1 MCMGRIQPGISAH
14 LASLM
19 PSRRLCRDNEGWVT
33 SQGKRCVARPL
44 LYGTYGKTVESHKGR
59 LCCEPIT
66 GPPPRYFAL
75 FHLASV
81 YQLYVRVVRR
91 TMGKFYAIARG
102 FKTGI
107 AHDEET
113 RQILTNNYK
122 DNSNKSFKTRL
133 EAVEWLDK
141 KLGVQDGDWPD
152 IDGEDAKAARHAADI
167 EKIIRGAESA
177 AAIQAADVY
186 REDERKRAIAE
197 ARLRGKRSVVAP
209 APGRFP
215 QPTSSSYVPMPLLRG
230 PVSRAAFKAELLEAI
245 DNVCDRFGLGD
256 APATT
261 KLLLP
266 APEPSA
272 ASRRAGTIN
281 TLFSSPQDRRNA
293 LNGSI
298 FQRENRTSGS
308 PMPSFLEPEDTLKGR
323 SHQRR
328 SPFRS
333 MDSTT
338 DKQSLNKP
346 SFLRDSGRSH
356 KSAVSEDEDEAS
368 SDPFASD
375 SEASEESPPRSQHS
389 QRASHLSSKPGADTS
404 SLKSSKRRFKEPSPA
419 FSDSITQKKRG
430 RAESRSRTATSHSQ
444 PTPSSHREGDHSRV
458 KRDRTTRSP
467 PATFDMAT
475 VKKRRR
481 EVFDDLVVTA
491 SGINT
496 PRKPSVRKAS
506 RAGSVRERPAS
517 KKAKTSPNNI
527 KKGTS
532 SRRRSRS
539 DSEDYEGPISVP
551 SDNDSLSG
559 SERSPS
565 PTHSKRKAHGSPGS
579 SDRGSESEKSDSD
592 ASDNSDT
599 SIPLKSRRSRQ
610 AKRR

>member
-1 MCMGRIQPGISAH
+1 MA
-14 LASLM
+14 
-19 PSRRLCRDNEGWVT
+19 
-33 SQGKRCVARPL
+33 
-44 LYGTYGKTVESHKGR
+44 
-59 LCCEPIT
+59 
-66 GPPPRYFAL
+66 
-75 FHLASV
+75 
-81 YQLYVRVVRR
+81 
-91 TMGKFYAIARG
+91 KFYAIARG

-122 DNSNKSFKTRL
+122 DNSNKSFKTRP

-152 IDGEDAKAARHAADI
+152 ISEEDAKAARHAADI
-167 EKIIRGAESA
+167 EKAARGAESTA
-177 AAIQAADVY
+177 ASQAADVY
-186 REDERKRAIAE
+186 REEERRRVIAE
-197 ARLRGKRSVVAP
+197 ATLKGKRSVVAP
-209 APGRFP
+209 APGRFS
-215 QPTSSSYVPMPLLRG
+215 QPTFSSYVPVPLPLLRG
-230 PVSRAAFKAELLEAI
+230 PVSRATFKAEVLEAI
-245 DNVCDRFGLGD
+245 ENVCDRFGLGD

-272 ASRRAGTIN
+272 ATRRLGTVN
-281 TLFSSPQDRRNA
+281 TLFSSPQDKRTA
-293 LNGSI
+293 PNGSI
-298 FQRENRTSGS
+298 FQRKHRTPGS
-308 PMPSFLEPEDTLKGR
+308 PTPSFLKPEDTRKGR

-333 MDSTT
+333 MDSTP
-338 DKQSLNKP
+338 DKQSSNKS

-368 SDPFASD
+368 SDPFASH
-375 SEASEESPPRSQHS
+375 SEASEESPPRSQRS
-389 QRASHLSSKPGADTS
+389 RRASHLSSQPAADTS
-404 SLKSSKRRFKEPSPA
+404 NLKYSKRRLKEPSPA
-419 FSDSITQKKRG
+419 YSDSITQKKRG
-430 RAESRSRTATSHSQ
+430 RAESRSRTAASHSQ
-444 PTPSSHREGDHSRV
+444 PTPSSHRDGDHSRE

-467 PATFDMAT
+467 PATFDMANL
-475 VKKRRR
+475 KKRRL
-481 EVFDDLVVTA
+481 EAFDDLVSTA

-506 RAGSVRERPAS
+506 RAGLVREMPIS
-517 KKAKTSPNNI
+517 KKAKPSPNNI

-551 SDNDSLSG
+551 SDNDSVSG
-559 SERSPS
+559 SERPPS
-565 PTHSKRKAHGSPGS
+565 PTHSKRKADDSPGS

-592 ASDNSDT
+592 ASDNFDA